1 MKAFLLPALLCG
13 AALLT
18 GCETVAVVDHSPVYG
33 RSVVYY
39 DSGRPY
45 YYNAG
50 VRYWGYPY
58 GYGGGHHSYTHV
70 DVDREVTRN
79 TYVDRRTVYRGNQ
92 GHHYDSNYHHPQNGN
107 YHRSQSGNYYQ
118 PHVGGTTIAKP
129 QTKQTTGKKKKNAQD
144 RDHTY

>member
-18 GCETVAVVDHSPVYG
+18 GCETVAVVDRSPVYG

-92 GHHYDSNYHHPQNGN
+92 GHHYNSNYHPQNGN

-118 PHVGGTTIAKP
+118 PHVGGTTKAKP